1 MVTIYTLCQGSE
13 KMIKTIRKILYR
25 SIDNKEISYENLN
38 DFIKNKKVFLIDVRS
53 NQEYEEGHLN
63 GAINISLYNIEKE
76 IENIV
81 KDKDELII
89 LYCSSGS
96 RSKEAKKIL
105 EELGYHE
112 VYNLKGGID
121 RVWIQ

>member
-38 DFIKNKKVFLIDVRS
+38 DFMKNKKVFLIDVRS

>member
-38 DFIKNKKVFLIDVRS
+38 DFMKNKKVFLIDVRS

-96 RSKEAKKIL
+96 RSKEAKKII